1 MYPRKVSKQ
10 KAARAWTKIKP
21 TEIPAILA
29 SVETWKKT
37 EQWRREGGRFIPYPT
52 TFLNERRWED
62 EVPGAPQEM
71 HSGGKGKFDDIP
83 VY

>member
-1 MYPRKVSKQ
+1 MYPKKVLKKRTAQ
-10 KAARAWTKIKP
+10 AWRKIKP

-52 TFLNERRWED
+52 TFLNDRRWD
-62 EVPGAPQEM
+62 DDVPGPQVL
-71 HSGGKGKFDDIP
+71 HSEEKGKFDDIP
-83 VY
+83 VL